1 MYVFGIILKLYLAP
15 IFLTK
20 DPRVWN
26 RLYRIYSWLNDYNF
40 RRKSPIFSLPRAQSL
55 HRLSAVPQLYL
66 CSLSAVSLQ
75 SLSSLSVLKL
85 LDESTVR
92 IKSVKVKCVLM
103 LDINFIKSY
112 LSDRPYISSGR
123 EEVQLEGTE
132 PTTPTTKILVEIAK
146 EQPRWKKSMKL
157 YNTVLGTLILEI
169 VKPRPKTQT
178 P

>member
-75 SLSSLSVLKL
+75 TLCSPSSVSLQSLCSLSAVSQQSLSSLLVLKL
-85 LDESTVR
+85 LDESMVR
-92 IKSVKVKCVLM
+92 IKSVKVKCILM

-123 EEVQLEGTE
+123 EEVQLKDTE
-132 PTTPTTKILVEIAK
+132 PTTPTTY
-146 EQPRWKKSMKL
+146 PSR
-157 YNTVLGTLILEI
+157 NH
-169 VKPRPKTQT
+169 
-178 P
+178 